1 MMLKVQDLHVFFSIY
16 GRKLHAVRG
25 VSFEIQDGEAIGI
38 VGESGCGKSAT
49 AQAILRLSNAAE
61 IQGSVYLDGE
71 ELLEKT
77 EVEMQKIRGKKVGM
91 VFQDPMSSLNPTMT
105 IGHQIMEG
113 LLHHGICSKKEARQ
127 RTIELLKKTDVP
139 YPEER
144 FKQYP
149 HQLSGGMRQRVLIAI
164 ALSAKPKLIIAD
176 EPTTALDMTIQA
188 QILELFKRRGEKT
201 SLLLISHDLS
211 VIAKSC
217 QRVLV
222 FYAGKIVESGPVQDI
237 LKTPRHPYTQM
248 LLRSLPNL
256 NRSRSEPLVPI
267 PGSPPNLFY
276 PISGCPFLERCPHR
290 TDRCN
295 KEPPFINSS
304 ACWIQAPS

>member
-1 MMLKVQDLHVFFSIY
+1 MLKVQDLHVFFSIY